1 MSDHPTSPS
10 KHNPGTAPIP
20 AVTADEAMV
29 KFNRYVRLCAVIF
42 LVVLC
47 TTSAMIVT
55 SYSHVGE
62 GIGEGWTIKVALILA
77 IAVVNA
83 FLVAGYLMHLLS
95 EKRLIYT
102 VLAFT
107 VCFFIGL
114 MGLTLWATN
123 GFPPGTAYH

>member
-1 MSDHPTSPS
+1 MSDHPTSPAN
-10 KHNPGTAPIP
+10 HQPDAAPTP
-20 AVTADEAMV
+20 AAAEAAGN
-29 KFNRYVRLCAVIF
+29 FNRYVRLCAVIF
-42 LVVLC
+42 GVVLC
-47 TTSAMIVT
+47 TTAAMIVT

-62 GIGEGWTIKVALILA
+62 AVGEGWTLKVALILA

-95 EKRLIYT
+95 ERRLIYT

-107 VCFFIGL
+107 VCFLIGL
-114 MGLTLWATN
+114 MGLTVWATN